1 MQLLALMF
9 ALLSSILVGSSSN
22 EPDWPQWKGPDR
34 TGLSKETGLLKEW
47 PEGGPP
53 LVWSIKG
60 LGEGYGTVA
69 IKGNRIYVQG
79 TRDTDSVL
87 FCLNRAD
94 GQTVW
99 MTPVGR
105 RLDHEKGHGP
115 RSTPTVDNDRVYVL
129 TEGGDLSCLKTTDGS
144 RLWRRNILED
154 FNGRNPKW
162 LISESPLV
170 EGDLVFVA
178 PGGPNASVVAL
189 NKMTGKTAWTSRDL
203 SDPAAYSSCIL
214 ADVQGVRTLITLT
227 SAAGV
232 GVRATDGKL
241 MWRYEP
247 VANRTANVTTPIFY
261 DNKVFYTT
269 AYGTGCALLGLTAKN
284 NEVQAQEIYFSR
296 EMQNHHGGVALV
308 DGYIYGFSNAILT
321 CMEFGTGKSVW
332 KHRSVGKGSLT
343 CADGKLYLL
352 GENNVVGLADAS
364 PEGYRE
370 RGRFGIE
377 DQGRPS
383 WAHPVVCGGRLYIRN
398 QSSLSCHDIKIR

>member
-69 IKGNRIYVQG
+69 IKG
-79 TRDTDSVL
+79 
-87 FCLNRAD
+87 
-94 GQTVW
+94 
-99 MTPVGR
+99 
-105 RLDHEKGHGP
+105 
-115 RSTPTVDNDRVYVL
+115 
-129 TEGGDLSCLKTTDGS
+129 
-144 RLWRRNILED
+144 
-154 FNGRNPKW
+154 
-162 LISESPLV
+162 
-170 EGDLVFVA
+170 
-178 PGGPNASVVAL
+178 PNASGVAL

-214 ADVQGVRTLITLT
+214 ADVQGVLTLITLT

-269 AYGTGCALLGLTAKN
+269 AYGTGCALLGLTANN
-284 NEVQAQEIYFSR
+284 NEVQAQEIYFSL
-296 EMQNHHGGVALV
+296 EMQDHHGGVALV